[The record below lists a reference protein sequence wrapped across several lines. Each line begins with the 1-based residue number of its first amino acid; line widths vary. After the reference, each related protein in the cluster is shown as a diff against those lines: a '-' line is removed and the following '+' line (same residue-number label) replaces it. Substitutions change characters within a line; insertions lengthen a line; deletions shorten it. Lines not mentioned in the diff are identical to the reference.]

1 MVLSAC
7 GGTKHQ
13 NADGQCLSRS
23 APENA
28 VVPSPEEDIQ
38 GAWELPLAEIG
49 RGPATTVYAAQQP
62 NAAAARQAP
71 VPIKTPGAVPGAP
84 LQVPYLMPE
93 AGPQHLYTG
102 LLDIAPIQAVAYAPP
117 PELPQRS
124 LGYCALYAAIAA
136 LGAFMGLI
144 LFFLVSRSRLSR
156 NTRPLRW
163 WPLTASRASCPTPD
177 GLVSAGV
184 RGAIVG
190 TCRVRV
196 PRLHEAPT
204 VAFTSEAQDEGGTEA
219 RIASSDGAAGL
230 RSKETVRR
238 NASEGRIHPC

>member
-1 MVLSAC
+1 MSL
-7 GGTKHQ
+7 
-13 NADGQCLSRS
+13 S

-28 VVPSPEEDIQ
+28 AVPAPEEDIQ
-38 GAWELPLAEIG
+38 GAWELPFAEIG
-49 RGPATTVYAAQQP
+49 RGPAAAGYAAQQP
-62 NAAAARQAP
+62 SAAAARQAL
-71 VPIKTPGAVPGAP
+71 VPIKAPGAVPGAP
-84 LQVPYLMPE
+84 LQVPYLTPE
-93 AGPQHLYTG
+93 AGPQHLCTG
-102 LLDIAPIQAVAYAPP
+102 ILDIAPIQAVAYAPP
-117 PELPQRS
+117 PEPPQRS
-124 LGYCALYAAIAA
+124 LAYCALYAVIAA

-156 NTRPLRW
+156 NTGPLRW
-163 WPLTASRASCPTPD
+163 WPLRASRASCPTTG
-177 GLVSAGV
+177 GLVPAGV

-196 PRLHEAPT
+196 PRLHEAST

-238 NASEGRIHPC
+238 NANDGRSSIAAAV